1 MLFCVRLAAGLSRV
15 CQGAA
20 MVAGSLLIVLTLV
33 IMYDVVGRN
42 FMATGSFALQELQ
55 WHLHGAIAVLAFGY
69 AYTRDAHVRI
79 DVLGD
84 KIPPRLRLWLEF
96 WAVVALMIP
105 FLLVLAWYGYEF
117 AERAFIRGEGSRG
130 GLGLPN
136 RWIIKSAVPVSAIL
150 TVMGALSVAL
160 RILVVLRRPDLLE
173 TPFEKA
179 GLWTR

>member
-15 CQGAA
+15 CQVAA
-20 MVAGSLLIVLTLV
+20 MIAGGLLIVLTLV

-42 FMATGSFALQELQ
+42 FMTTGSFALQELQ

-79 DVLGD
+79 DVLSQS
-84 KIPPRLRLWLEF
+84 IPPRLRMWLE
-96 WAVVALMIP
+96 VAAILCLMIP
-105 FLLVLAWYGYEF
+105 FLMLLTWYGYEF

-130 GLGLPN
+130 GLGLPH

-150 TVMGALSVAL
+150 TILGALSVAL
-160 RILVVLRRPDLLE
+160 RMVVVLRRPDLLE

-179 GLWTR
+179 DLWTR